1 MARLLRHSSNMKNQ
15 TETLGIG
22 SIAPSFTLPAA
33 NRAGTSSLSELLSR
47 GALVLEFERGTW

>member
-1 MARLLRHSSNMKNQ
+1 MKNQ

-33 NRAGTSSLSELLSR
+33 NRAGTLSLSDLLSR